1 MARPIDDRDR
11 EQVRELHAAGKSR
24 NQIAK
29 VIGRS
34 PSTVSKIA
42 ANLAPPL
49 TFDRAAEVAV
59 ATEVRRADLAARRTA
74 LALALH
80 SDAEQL
86 RAQLWAP
93 TIYGEFAGK
102 EGTWQQ
108 VDLDRPRFADQRQ
121 IMSATATA
129 IQQSLKLAPV
139 EGGEGAE
146 QVKSMLGALGE
157 ALTHAAG
164 DDPDDGSADGG

>member
-1 MARPIDDRDR
+1 MARPIDDNDR
-11 EQVRELHAAGKSR
+11 EQVRELHAQRKSR
-24 NQIAK
+24 NEIARA
-29 VIGRS
+29 IGRS

-42 ANLAPPL
+42 AAFEPPL
-49 TFDRAAEVAV
+49 VFDRAAEVVV

-74 LALALH
+74 LALALQ

-86 RAQLWAP
+86 HAQPWAP
-93 TIYGEFAGK
+93 TVYDEFAGK

-129 IQQSLKLAPV
+129 IQQSLKLAPA
-139 EGGEGAE
+139 EGGEGVE

-157 ALTHAAG
+157 ALTQAA
-164 DDPDDGSADGG
+164 DDDGGAEGG

>member
-11 EQVRELHAAGKSR
+11 EQVRELHAQGKSR
-24 NQIAK
+24 NQIARA
-29 VIGRS
+29 IGRS

-42 ANLAPPL
+42 GSFEPPL

-74 LALALH
+74 LALALQ

-86 RAQLWAP
+86 RAQLWTP

-108 VDLDRPRFADQRQ
+108 IDLDRPRFADQRQ

-129 IQQSLKLAPV
+129 IAQSLKLAPA
-139 EGGEGAE
+139 EGGEGVE

-157 ALTHAAG
+157 ALTRAA
-164 DDPDDGSADGG
+164 DDGGTDGG